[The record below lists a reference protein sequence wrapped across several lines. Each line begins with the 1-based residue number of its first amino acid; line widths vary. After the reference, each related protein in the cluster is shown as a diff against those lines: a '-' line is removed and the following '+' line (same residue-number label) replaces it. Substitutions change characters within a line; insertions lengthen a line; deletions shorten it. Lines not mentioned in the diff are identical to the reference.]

1 MLVSIVDKL
10 LKIYNNLYPYG
21 LIIIILVTLSL
32 LSLII
37 LLMIIKDNSKS
48 KKENEKF
55 ELIEEESDSNNIG
68 VIAKR
73 IEEEIEN
80 DVINL
85 TNFEEKQEEES
96 IISYEELI
104 QKARENPENNVNQV
118 DTNIKEETS
127 KFVNTPVISPI
138 FGYTEETAKK
148 EKAKEYI
155 RQIIDKNE
163 TLLEEPIN
171 ETIKPIENNII
182 KQKEE
187 FLEALKKLKNNLN

>member
-163 TLLEEPIN
+163 TLLEEPIK